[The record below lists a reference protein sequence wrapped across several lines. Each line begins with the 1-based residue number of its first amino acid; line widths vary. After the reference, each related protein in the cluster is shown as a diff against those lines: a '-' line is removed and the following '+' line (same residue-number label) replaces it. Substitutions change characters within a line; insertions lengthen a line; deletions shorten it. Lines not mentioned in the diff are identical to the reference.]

1 MTSGNE
7 GMGGSLVTRPGS
19 RRRIGHVPE
28 WRRQRVRVH
37 HGASLTRIAFPMI
50 SSPDPFA
57 RGVARLEH
65 ALAVSALLPA
75 ERAVLLALLR
85 MLGAADAALRE
96 PAGIDPTAHAAGVLI
111 ALLDTY
117 HHEIGRLG
125 Q

>member
-1 MTSGNE
+1 M
-7 GMGGSLVTRPGS
+7 
-19 RRRIGHVPE
+19 
-28 WRRQRVRVH
+28 
-37 HGASLTRIAFPMI
+37 RIAFPVI
-50 SSPDPFA
+50 SSPDSVA

-96 PAGIDPTAHAAGVLI
+96 PAGIDPTAHAAGVLL

-117 HHEIGRLG
+117 HREIGRLG
-125 Q
+125 R

>member
-1 MTSGNE
+1 
-7 GMGGSLVTRPGS
+7 
-19 RRRIGHVPE
+19 
-28 WRRQRVRVH
+28 
-37 HGASLTRIAFPMI
+37 MI

-96 PAGIDPTAHAAGVLI
+96 PAGMDPTAHAAGVLI